1 MIGFTLSTT
10 DNPKRFPK
18 KIRFSVTNKIQGHA
32 LAIYDYLVEA
42 NEIFPIMDDQDKADR
57 LKLQRAAL
65 TECKKLLHMIQLSKD
80 RGYIDSG
87 TFDYWTKLTVDVKS
101 YHLISE
107 IDDLFFN
114 LFREEMEGKPYGEI
128 SIRFARWKRRQ
139 VGEHKVQR
147 TGDQVDRRH
156 TGHVPGPNGPG
167 DGKDDHP
174 EMLRREGAEQQQQ

>member
-1 MIGFTLSTT
+1 MSTST
-10 DNPKRFPK
+10 RSFQSYN
-18 KIRFSVTNKIQGHA
+18 SWTGHA
-32 LAIYDYLVEA
+32 EHG
-42 NEIFPIMDDQDKADR
+42 N
-57 LKLQRAAL
+57 
-65 TECKKLLHMIQLSKD
+65 
-80 RGYIDSG
+80 
-87 TFDYWTKLTVDVKS
+87 S

-167 DGKDDHP
+167 DGK
-174 EMLRREGAEQQQQ
+174 R